1 MADILLIETF
11 WLASFNDKV
20 EFIGFFLP
28 YSDKS
33 INFARKTTGDYGYK
47 EEVELFLS
55 KFIQKV
61 KVFGIVFR
69 DDRGKNMQTLLELE
83 ITPKYREDVIMNLDS
98 EDYVEGPIEDT
109 LNKKGEMWVFGK
121 EVSGRDIYIKISMGT
136 SNSSAIC
143 ISFHIAEY
151 RITYKFK

>member
-1 MADILLIETF
+1 MAT
-11 WLASFNDKV
+11 
-20 EFIGFFLP
+20 
-28 YSDKS
+28 
-33 INFARKTTGDYGYK
+33 K

-55 KFIQKV
+55 RFIQKV

-83 ITPKYREDVIMNLDS
+83 ITPKSREDVIMNLDP

-121 EVSGRDIYIKISMGT
+121 EVSGRDIYIKISMGI

>member
-1 MADILLIETF
+1 MSDVLLIETF

-28 YSDKS
+28 YSDKALTLHAKQQE
-33 INFARKTTGDYGYK
+33 IMATK

-69 DDRGKNMQTLLELE
+69 DNRGKN
-83 ITPKYREDVIMNLDS
+83 
-98 EDYVEGPIEDT
+98 
-109 LNKKGEMWVFGK
+109 
-121 EVSGRDIYIKISMGT
+121 
-136 SNSSAIC
+136 
-143 ISFHIAEY
+143 HI
-151 RITYKFK
+151 

>member
-1 MADILLIETF
+1 MAT
-11 WLASFNDKV
+11 
-20 EFIGFFLP
+20 
-28 YSDKS
+28 
-33 INFARKTTGDYGYK
+33 K

-55 KFIQKV
+55 RFIQKV

-83 ITPKYREDVIMNLDS
+83 ITPKYREDVIMNLDP

-121 EVSGRDIYIKISMGT
+121 EVSGRDVYIKISMSI